1 MFLNDEQEKWVLD
14 YLASGEG
21 MIPYQMI
28 TEFSLL
34 EIKPKDD
41 FFEKKDFYSSLKKK
55 IFQQKNMK
63 TLKNSLSY

>member
-1 MFLNDEQEKWVLD
+1 MTNKKNGCFD
-14 YLASGEG
+14 YLASGKG
-21 MIPYQMI
+21 MIQMI
-28 TEFSLL
+28 TEFSSL